1 MNTRFILF
9 SLLLLSAITGK
20 SQVEISLTQPVTNNF
35 IESELITD
43 ISFIPLQ
50 YEKAGT
56 ILNDMELKVDKNDYF
71 ILDSRVTQ
79 NVYRFSESG
88 ELLNT
93 ISTQKQIIGENSLPV
108 LNNPVKFNINPA
120 MSHVEIFNFENSS
133 LNRFS
138 YSGKK
143 VDQIVFP
150 VSPSDFI
157 RDRKGN
163 YWIYTGWNN
172 KESQF
177 RLIHADSNGNI
188 IERLMRLVSKC
199 TPTESFAFSSS
210 NDVIYLWE
218 LLGNSTYKIENGK
231 ATETFIFNYG
241 LKNLT
246 PLYHSMESYDSYQMI
261 NRNGYYSI
269 KKYLE
274 NKNYAYF
281 FLNYTAESHKE
292 LFHIIYDKKNKKL
305 YRYYEEAAIALD
317 KAQALTENDE
327 LVFLVTPRN
336 IRRLA
341 SSESVTLLPV
351 YEGLIE
357 ASDTIKNT
365 MIVKMKL
372 SVPED
377 AFNESGN

>member
-1 MNTRFILF
+1 MATAGL
-9 SLLLLSAITGK
+9 
-20 SQVEISLTQPVTNNF
+20 SQVEVSLTQPITNNF

-43 ISFIPLQ
+43 ISFIPLK

-56 ILNDMELKVDKNDYF
+56 ILNDMELKADKNDYF
-71 ILDSRVTQ
+71 ILDSKITQ
-79 NVYRFSESG
+79 NVYRFNESG

-93 ISTQKQIIGENSLPV
+93 ISTQKKVVGENTLPV
-108 LNNPVKFNINPA
+108 LNNPVKFNINPS
-120 MSHVEIFNFENSS
+120 MSYVEIFNFENSS

-143 VDQIVFP
+143 IDQIVFP

-157 RDRKGN
+157 CDRKGN

-177 RLIHADSNGNI
+177 RLIHADQNGKV
-188 IERLMRLVSKC
+188 IERMMRLVSKC
-199 TPTESFAFSSS
+199 TPTESFAFSRS

-218 LLGNSTYKIENGK
+218 LLGNSTYKIENGNVV
-231 ATETFIFNYG
+231 ETFKFNYG
-241 LKNLT
+241 SKNLSQ
-246 PLYHSMESYDSYQMI
+246 LYHAMESYDSYQMI
-261 NRNGYYSI
+261 SRNGYYSI

-274 NKNYAYF
+274 NNNFAYF
-281 FLNYTAESHKE
+281 FLNYTAESQKE
-292 LFHIIYDKKNKKL
+292 LFHIIYDKKNKKI
-305 YRYYEEAAIALD
+305 YKYFEESAIALE

-351 YEGLIE
+351 YEGLID

-377 AFNESGN
+377 AIIESGN